1 MSANQTSL
9 NACSRLETLLQSCR
23 PTGRPVKPPN
33 RVEGR
38 GIGVRRTLTAA
49 LSICALVG
57 TLTLPLPGSDA
68 RAAPLDDAAA
78 PVTAAPTGN
87 AAVPVAAVPIGN
99 AAVPVAAVPIGNAAA
114 RLGSAAAPIAAA
126 AAPAESTSPALGGK
140 RDPVSCQT
148 VRFSDVGWTDVTA
161 TTALVTQLLRSIG
174 YLPAVTVLS
183 VPVTFASLQNNDIDV
198 FLGNWM
204 PAQEGDRG
212 RYVREGSVVVIGPN
226 LSGAKYTLAVPAYT
240 YAAGLRDF
248 KDIQRFAP
256 ALNES
261 IYGIEPGNDGNRH
274 VLEMLKQDQ
283 FGLGGFKLIESS
295 EQGML
300 AQVERA
306 YRDKKPIVFLAWEPH
321 PMNMRFDLKYL
332 AGGDEVFGP
341 NFGGATIYTVT
352 RKGYSAE
359 CPNMGRLL
367 ANLKFTL
374 RGESEMMAAI
384 LDRHEAPDA
393 AATEWLKANPTAAK
407 AWLEGVLTFEGRP
420 AVSALARTAA
430 PPRSR
435 GFEQWIVSH
444 KIPVGDAMAVAI
456 DYVKTHGTFLFD
468 GISIAIRGMVDGVT
482 ALLRALPAPLLV
494 AAVATLAWLL
504 RRSLSLTVFVALAL
518 LFILNQ
524 GYWLATLETLSLVM
538 VATVASAA
546 IGVPL
551 GIAAAHRPRLFAA
564 LRPVLDLMQT
574 LPTFVYLIPTLVL
587 FGLGV
592 VPGLIS
598 TVIFALP
605 APIRLTHLGISSVPK
620 PLIEAGEAFGATPMQ
635 LLWKVELPS
644 AAPTI
649 VAGIT
654 QCIMLSLSMVVIAA
668 LVGAGGLGVPVV
680 RALNSV
686 QVGMG
691 FEAGFTIVLLAIILD
706 RISRPKE
713 RGESR

>member
-1 MSANQTSL
+1 LAFLAASFS
-9 NACSRLETLLQSCR
+9 
-23 PTGRPVKPPN
+23 
-33 RVEGR
+33 
-38 GIGVRRTLTAA
+38 TAA
-49 LSICALVG
+49 AEQSG
-57 TLTLPLPGSDA
+57 TGE
-68 RAAPLDDAAA
+68 
-78 PVTAAPTGN
+78 TAN
-87 AAVPVAAVPIGN
+87 
-99 AAVPVAAVPIGNAAA
+99 
-114 RLGSAAAPIAAA
+114 
-126 AAPAESTSPALGGK
+126 
-140 RDPVSCQT
+140 CQT

-161 TTALVTQLLRSIG
+161 TTALVGQLLRSIG
-174 YLPAVTVLS
+174 YTPTITVLS
-183 VPVTFASLQNNDIDV
+183 VPVTFASLQNRDIDV

-204 PAQEGDRG
+204 PAQEADRKP
-212 RYVREGSVVVIGPN
+212 YDADGSVVVVGPN
-226 LSGAKYTLAVPAYT
+226 LLGAKYTLAVPTYT
-240 YAAGLRDF
+240 YDAGLKDF
-248 KDIQRFAP
+248 NDIHRFAA
-256 ALNES
+256 ALNNS
-261 IYGIEPGNDGNRH
+261 IYGIEPGNDGNRL
-274 VLEMLKQDQ
+274 VLKMLKQSE
-283 FGLGGFKLIESS
+283 FGLGEFKLVESS
-295 EQGML
+295 EQGEL

-306 YRDKKPIVFLAWEPH
+306 YRSKEPIVFLAWEPH

-332 AGGDEVFGP
+332 NGGDDVFGP

-359 CPNMGRLL
+359 CPNIGHLL
-367 ANLKFTL
+367 TNLKFTL

-384 LDRHEAPDA
+384 LDRHEQPDA
-393 AATEWLKANPTAAK
+393 AAAAWLKANPTAAK
-407 AWLEGVLTFEGRP
+407 AWLEGVRTFDGRP
-420 AVSALARTAA
+420 AYAALAQAA
-430 PPRSR
+430 PPLRQG
-435 GFEQWIVSH
+435 GFEQWVVSH
-444 KIPVGDAMAVAI
+444 KIPVGDSMAVPI
-456 DYVKTHGTFLFD
+456 DTIKTHGTFLFD
-468 GISIAIRGMVDGVT
+468 GISIVIRGMVNGVT
-482 ALLRALPAPLLV
+482 TVLRLLPAPLLIVAV
-494 AAVATLAWLL
+494 AALAYAL
-504 RRSLSLTVFVALAL
+504 RRSWTLTAFVALAL

-524 GYWLATLETLSLVM
+524 GYWIATLETLSLVL
-538 VATVASAA
+538 VATLASAA

-564 LRPVLDLMQT
+564 LRPALDLMQT

-605 APIRLTHLGISSVPK
+605 APIRLTHLGISSVPR

-635 LLWKVELPS
+635 LLWKIELPS

-649 VAGIT
+649 IAGIT

-713 RGESR
+713 RGASR

>member
-1 MSANQTSL
+1 MAGF
-9 NACSRLETLLQSCR
+9 A
-23 PTGRPVKPPN
+23 
-33 RVEGR
+33 
-38 GIGVRRTLTAA
+38 
-49 LSICALVG
+49 
-57 TLTLPLPGSDA
+57 LPLMTSSI
-68 RAAPLDDAAA
+68 RAATPADPATPAGLAAA
-78 PVTAAPTGN
+78 PVAGT
-87 AAVPVAAVPIGN
+87 
-99 AAVPVAAVPIGNAAA
+99 
-114 RLGSAAAPIAAA
+114 
-126 AAPAESTSPALGGK
+126 
-140 RDPVSCQT
+140 RDPLSCQT

-161 TTALVTQLLRSIG
+161 TTALVAQLLRSIG
-174 YLPAVTVLS
+174 YAPTITVLS
-183 VPVTFASLQNNDIDV
+183 VPVTFASVQNKDIDV

-204 PAQEGDRG
+204 PAQEADRG
-212 RYVREGSVVVIGPN
+212 HYVEDGSVVVIGAN
-226 LSGAKYTLAVPAYT
+226 LTGAKYTLAVPAYT
-240 YAAGLRDF
+240 YAAGLHDF
-248 KDIQRFAP
+248 SDIQRFAP
-256 ALNES
+256 ALSDS

-274 VLEMLKQDQ
+274 VLEMLKQNQ
-283 FGLGGFKLIESS
+283 FGLGAFKLVESS

-332 AGGDEVFGP
+332 SGGDEVFGP

-352 RKGYSAE
+352 RRGYSAE
-359 CPNMGRLL
+359 CPNIGRLL
-367 ANLKFTL
+367 TNLKFTL

-384 LDRHEAPDA
+384 LDRHEAPDI
-393 AATEWLKANPTAAK
+393 AATEWLKANPTATK
-407 AWLEGVLTFEGRP
+407 TWLAGVLTIDGRP
-420 AVSALARTAA
+420 AASALARAA
-430 PPRSR
+430 PPPRPG

-456 DYVKTHGTFLFD
+456 DYIKAHGTFLFD
-468 GISIAIRGMVDGVT
+468 GISVVIRGMVDGVT
-482 ALLRALPAPLLV
+482 AMLRALPAPALIV
-494 AAVATLAWLL
+494 AFAVLAWGL
-504 RRSLSLTVFVALAL
+504 RRSLPLAAFVALAL

-524 GYWLATLETLSLVM
+524 GYWLATLETLSLVL
-538 VATVASAA
+538 VATLASTA

-644 AAPTI
+644 AASTI

-713 RGESR
+713 RGASR

>member
-1 MSANQTSL
+1 M
-9 NACSRLETLLQSCR
+9 
-23 PTGRPVKPPN
+23 
-33 RVEGR
+33 
-38 GIGVRRTLTAA
+38 
-49 LSICALVG
+49 G
-57 TLTLPLPGSDA
+57 TLCLPQSSSV
-68 RAAPLDDAAA
+68 RAAPAGDA
-78 PVTAAPTGN
+78 PVP
-87 AAVPVAAVPIGN
+87 AV
-99 AAVPVAAVPIGNAAA
+99 
-114 RLGSAAAPIAAA
+114 
-126 AAPAESTSPALGGK
+126 GK
-140 RDPVSCQT
+140 RDPVGCQT

-161 TTALVTQLLRSIG
+161 TTALVAQLLRSIG
-174 YLPAVTVLS
+174 YSPTVTVLS
-183 VPVTFASLQNNDIDV
+183 VPVTFASIQNNDIDV

-204 PAQEGDRG
+204 PAQEADRA
-212 RYVREGSVVVIGPN
+212 RYVADGSVVIIGPN
-226 LSGAKYTLAVPAYT
+226 LTGAKYTLAVPAYT
-240 YAAGLRDF
+240 FAAGLRDF
-248 KDIQRFAP
+248 KDIQRFASG
-256 ALNES
+256 LNGS

-283 FGLGGFKLIESS
+283 FGLGSFKLIESS

-306 YRDKKPIVFLAWEPH
+306 YRGSAPIVFLAWEPH

-341 NFGGATIYTVT
+341 NYGGATIYTVT

-384 LDRHEAPDA
+384 LDRHEAPEI
-393 AATEWLKANPTAAK
+393 AATEWLKANPTATK

-420 AVSALARTAA
+420 AVSALAHTA
-430 PPRSR
+430 PPPRPG

-456 DYVKTHGTFLFD
+456 DYIKTHGTYLFD
-468 GISIAIRGMVDGVT
+468 GISIVIRGTVNGVT
-482 ALLRALPAPLLV
+482 TLLRALPSPLLIGAV
-494 AAVATLAWLL
+494 AALAWVL
-504 RRSLSLTVFVALAL
+504 RRSLSLAAFVALAL

-524 GYWLATLETLSLVM
+524 GYWLATLETLSLVL
-538 VATVASAA
+538 VATLASAA

-644 AAPTI
+644 AASTI

-691 FEAGFTIVLLAIILD
+691 FEAGFTIVLLAIVLD

-713 RGESR
+713 RGAPR

>member
-1 MSANQTSL
+1 MSAF
-9 NACSRLETLLQSCR
+9 
-23 PTGRPVKPPN
+23 
-33 RVEGR
+33 
-38 GIGVRRTLTAA
+38 
-49 LSICALVG
+49 
-57 TLTLPLPGSDA
+57 TLPLVGSSAQAAPAGDA
-68 RAAPLDDAAA
+68 APQLGDPAAPLSDAAA
-78 PVTAAPTGN
+78 PAS
-87 AAVPVAAVPIGN
+87 
-99 AAVPVAAVPIGNAAA
+99 NAAA
-114 RLGSAAAPIAAA
+114 PVA
-126 AAPAESTSPALGGK
+126 GK
-140 RDPVSCQT
+140 RDPVTCQT

-174 YLPAVTVLS
+174 YSPTVTVLS
-183 VPVTFASLQNNDIDV
+183 VPVTFASVQNNDIDV

-204 PAQEGDRG
+204 PAQEADRA
-212 RYVREGSVVVIGPN
+212 RYVEDGSVVVIGPN
-226 LSGAKYTLAVPAYT
+226 LTGAKYTLAVPAYT

-274 VLEMLKQDQ
+274 VLEMLKQSQ

-384 LDRHEAPDA
+384 LDRHEAPEI
-393 AATEWLKANPTAAK
+393 AATEWLKANPTSTK

-420 AVSALARTAA
+420 AASALAHTVA
-430 PPRSR
+430 PPRPG
-435 GFEQWIVSH
+435 GFEQWVVSH
-444 KIPVGDAMAVAI
+444 KIPVGDGMAVAI
-456 DYVKTHGTFLFD
+456 DYVKTHGTYLFD
-468 GISIAIRGMVDGVT
+468 GISIVIRGMVNGVT
-482 ALLRALPAPLLV
+482 ALLRAVPALILIVAV
-494 AAVATLAWLL
+494 AALAWAL
-504 RRSLSLTVFVALAL
+504 RRSLSLALFVALAL

-538 VATVASAA
+538 VATLASTA

-564 LRPVLDLMQT
+564 LRPALDLMQT

-644 AAPTI
+644 AASTI

-713 RGESR
+713 RGVSR